1 MPSKVLDQPRT
12 SNRTMGFQ
20 FKDDSQPSSVRISAC
35 NQRKTPLPSK
45 PQTLPPTNGE
55 PIESGSSRHLSV
67 SDLKRPF
74 QEPQSLA
81 TCHKK
86 LRTESLAS
94 SSNVPNDVLEE
105 LLQLPDSDEDEYM
118 NQAHYNHS
126 TRNSGPDPIN
136 LVGSEQRVVNPH
148 SPSGNATINRPL
160 TLTSNL
166 NQIPGR
172 PNQTSHPKPTG
183 PIDSTKASNPTRV
196 LNPFSNVTSALP
208 VRGFVEPTLQ
218 EMDLETLYI
227 KRHACVTRITV
238 ILQRMVNFLQTG
250 ECDTGEDYGCL
261 EHTNICQA
269 FKVYACKWFFRS
281 YLDERLGEFN
291 AEVEHRKLNG
301 NTLEKA
307 ASISPDMIIQSET
320 PRRSVNL
327 RPGSPPS
334 TSSRASAENKNNKFN
349 TSLVQEK
356 PKIQAVTF
364 QSSSTNRPTTAPG
377 TNLICR
383 EVLLN
388 NQSKNQYN
396 NQSKAIHTSQSGIA
410 NLCDEPNPF
419 HEAVQQSKSGWME
432 QNVET
437 GIDAVDEPS
446 ADMAECPPA
455 QLDEA
460 LPVVTDDLLAGIF
473 SNDDVFEDSFNNG
486 QSQEEEIQE
495 QPDLTIDLTSTAGE
509 TSNRSEAPCQRPVS
523 KENSKQVPAET
534 SLTKIVEPLEDFSKK
549 MQHPWS
555 RDVGKALKNIF
566 KLRGWRRNQLDA
578 INATLS
584 GQHCFILMPTG
595 GGKSL
600 CYQLPAVVRSGA
612 TRGVTIVLSPLISLI
627 TDQVQSLCEKGIG
640 SAAFTGNMTAAERN
654 SVVGDLRS
662 SDPALCLIY
671 VTPEMIMRSELFIS
685 ILVDLKTRGL
695 LARFVFDE
703 AHCVS
708 QWGHDFRPDYKD
720 VGPKLRGQFRGIPF
734 LALTA
739 TANHRVQQDV
749 INNLGITG
757 CKLLTQSFNR
767 PNLRYEVRVKT
778 KEVLNDIIRIIKV
791 DHPNECGIIYCLS
804 KKQCEDVAAHLKMKH
819 GIRAHHYHAG
829 MTKDDRQKV
838 QHAWQKGVL
847 QVISATIAFGMG
859 IDKPDVRMIEQGSS
873 SREQVDRQL
882 SNARQVV
889 GFCLNKV
896 DCRRSL
902 VLSYFGEKFTPQ
914 QCGRTCDTCM
924 KSEPTEVRDVTN
936 LVRSAI
942 KLVGQITRDKPVT
955 MAHCIDVFK
964 GSKNRKVLDAGH
976 DLLEGAGAG
985 QSLDRTDAERLFHMM
1000 VAKNMIS
1007 ERFESNAMGFMNA
1020 YVQLAPAHDS
1030 IYRNGEP
1037 IKLAFGNPVV
1047 SSKRNTD
1054 IADQSRTSGMKNSR
1068 MRKEAV
1074 AQPVQPDFG
1083 ESSSDEE
1090 FKYSSEGVEIERSVN
1105 NRSSSKQV
1113 SRRGHPLRGAA
1124 KKAQEATKSQYGV
1137 SVKDLTQDD
1146 RVQGCYEEI
1155 LAFISTLSYLDK
1167 NDLPEELLQTLACIR
1182 PLTVQK
1188 LHGIE
1193 GFGESGLANKSSD
1206 LLKIFK
1212 QYSVNSGRTGIRI
1225 SQPSCPRSPTK
1236 TSTST
1241 TKNFQQHVRR
1251 FEASKSSNINSSST
1265 AASTRTMNPK
1275 PINNSSS
1282 NSNRNM
1288 SNFGNGYKAGTS
1300 SLKNNGISAMPIPR

>member
-1 MPSKVLDQPRT
+1 
-12 SNRTMGFQ
+12 
-20 FKDDSQPSSVRISAC
+20 
-35 NQRKTPLPSK
+35 
-45 PQTLPPTNGE
+45 
-55 PIESGSSRHLSV
+55 
-67 SDLKRPF
+67 
-74 QEPQSLA
+74 
-81 TCHKK
+81 
-86 LRTESLAS
+86 
-94 SSNVPNDVLEE
+94 
-105 LLQLPDSDEDEYM
+105 M

-261 EHTNICQA
+261 EHT
-269 FKVYACKWFFRS
+269 KS

-364 QSSSTNRPTTAPG
+364 QSSSTNRPTISTRNKSDMQRTVSQIYAMSL
-377 TNLICR
+377 TLFMK
-383 EVLLN
+383 LFN
-388 NQSKNQYN
+388 N
-396 NQSKAIHTSQSGIA
+396 
-410 NLCDEPNPF
+410 PNPD
-419 HEAVQQSKSGWME
+419 GWK

-859 IDKPDVRMIEQGSS
+859 IDKPDVRFVVHHSMPSSLEGYYQETGRAGRDGKISECVLFYSYKDFTTFLRMIEQGSS

-1155 LAFISTLSYLDK
+1155 LAFI
-1167 NDLPEELLQTLACIR
+1167 
-1182 PLTVQK
+1182 V
-1188 LHGIE
+1188 
-1193 GFGESGLANKSSD
+1193 
-1206 LLKIFK
+1206 
-1212 QYSVNSGRTGIRI
+1212 SGRVDWII
-1225 SQPSCPRSPTK
+1225 
-1236 TSTST
+1236 
-1241 TKNFQQHVRR
+1241 NF
-1251 FEASKSSNINSSST
+1251 
-1265 AASTRTMNPK
+1265 
-1275 PINNSSS
+1275 
-1282 NSNRNM
+1282 
-1288 SNFGNGYKAGTS
+1288 FGN
-1300 SLKNNGISAMPIPR
+1300 